1 MRLRVASLATVG
13 ISAVVL
19 SVLASPAM
27 AKGAKAQTIAK
38 EKHQVQR
45 HATHRSRNA
54 NATMPKGGTYRGPT
68 AGANEAPQPRGI
80 DSYTNY

>member
-1 MRLRVASLATVG
+1 MRLKIASLAMVG
-13 ISAVVL
+13 MSASVL
-19 SVLASPAM
+19 SVMASPAM

-38 EKHQVQR
+38 EQLQVQR

-54 NATMPKGGTYRGPT
+54 NATMPKGGTHRAPA
-68 AGANEAPQPRGI
+68 AGASDTPQPRGI